1 MDEAQLD
8 MFGMLGGSKAP
19 PTIDP
24 LLTPEQI
31 FEAEDQELY
40 CRLTEDDRFD
50 RKSSKIQA
58 KDLGPVLSAMSNG
71 PSVKGGVVVIGI
83 DNKCRLEGCSS
94 MSEDRLQAIEAAAAV
109 YCPAARV
116 NQKRI
121 RITKEN
127 GKVDFL
133 ILMLVKYSH
142 ERLIELSDGRAFER
156 IADSSKEI
164 DDVRKQQ
171 IRIDKGERSFELEVV
186 NLAYPADFD
195 TDSIEKFCRKIIA
208 TRGLTS
214 EHTNESILESFF
226 LGRRTQGQFLPNNA
240 CALLFAKDP
249 RYVFPGAYIHFL
261 RYSGIDEGSGA
272 EYNVQKD
279 VQLSGNI
286 GSIILAAAAL
296 VEANIREFTIWVEG
310 RFQSSAE
317 YPKDAWYE
325 LIVNACVHRSYMMK
339 SVPTF
344 IKMFD
349 DRIVFQS
356 PGGFMPG
363 VNPANIYDR
372 HHPRNPFIMRAL
384 RETGEV
390 RCVNEGTK
398 RIRREME
405 RAKLPAPLFS
415 EDRGD
420 SARVTAVLRNN
431 ASLRHGPLGGRVV
444 AAIGAELATTLDPEE
459 VAILNHAMEKGR
471 VNVTDAMAVLRTGK
485 WHFTKLKLD
494 RLVAAKFLT
503 YRSSKPRDPGAYY
516 EFTWSQ
522 GDDSNE

>member
-127 GKVDFL
+127 GNVDFL

-142 ERLIELSDGRAFER
+142 ERLIELSDGLDFER

-195 TDSIEKFCRKIIA
+195 TDSIEKFCMKIIA

-214 EHTNESILESFF
+214 EQTNESILESFF

-310 RFQSSAE
+310 RFQS
-317 YPKDAWYE
+317 
-325 LIVNACVHRSYMMK
+325 
-339 SVPTF
+339 
-344 IKMFD
+344 
-349 DRIVFQS
+349 
-356 PGGFMPG
+356 
-363 VNPANIYDR
+363 
-372 HHPRNPFIMRAL
+372 
-384 RETGEV
+384 
-390 RCVNEGTK
+390 
-398 RIRREME
+398 
-405 RAKLPAPLFS
+405 
-415 EDRGD
+415 
-420 SARVTAVLRNN
+420 ARL
-431 ASLRHGPLGGRVV
+431 
-444 AAIGAELATTLDPEE
+444 
-459 VAILNHAMEKGR
+459 
-471 VNVTDAMAVLRTGK
+471 
-485 WHFTKLKLD
+485 
-494 RLVAAKFLT
+494 
-503 YRSSKPRDPGAYY
+503 Y
-516 EFTWSQ
+516 Q
-522 GDDSNE
+522 